1 MNRFVKNKKGITL
14 IALVVTIIILIILTG
29 VTLLLTIGDEGV
41 ITRAMNAKIEH
52 DKSVYEEFIMIEVA
66 AEEIAGTK
74 ETDIYL
80 KNIQNRLEEK
90 REFEGSNYE
99 IKNGNTLAI
108 KTKEG
113 YKYAVIK
120 GKVIRVE
127 EDSSDKELPVIR
139 EGVGQ

>member
-66 AEEIAGTK
+66 AEEIAG
-74 ETDIYL
+74 
-80 KNIQNRLEEK
+80 
-90 REFEGSNYE
+90 
-99 IKNGNTLAI
+99 IKYIAFDP
-108 KTKEG
+108 K
-113 YKYAVIK
+113 
-120 GKVIRVE
+120 
-127 EDSSDKELPVIR
+127 
-139 EGVGQ
+139 